1 MKAKW
6 WVRLWTYLVGLR
18 YKVVMESSK
27 VLEVVYLDDN
37 GKKQCEVEYDCT
49 KTIKDKESLFFTY
62 DSDGGII
69 SIRRIGKEEVVD
81 RVLRIQTPTKVKV
94 SNSLGV
100 TENIEARLEV
110 VTTKHWYT
118 ILGLF
123 RVNLPIE
130 TTKIVELWVEGK
142 PVFLRGYS
150 SSKSN
155 KGSINLTIREYCME
169 HGFTSI
175 VNSNEEGTHNQL
187 ETVTPPKSYSIPWPP
202 ILPNESLEMQAA
214 RKAAQG

>member
-6 WVRLWTYLVGLR
+6 WVRLWAYIVGLR
-18 YKVVMESSK
+18 HKVLMESSK
-27 VLEVVYLDDN
+27 ILKVLYLDNN
-37 GKKQCEVEYDCT
+37 GKKQCEVEYDFI
-49 KTIKDKESLFFTY
+49 KTVKDKGSYFFIY
-62 DSDGGII
+62 DSDGDITSI
-69 SIRRIGKEEVVD
+69 SRVDKEEVVG
-81 RVLRIQTPTKVKV
+81 RVLSIQTPTKVKV
-94 SNSLGV
+94 RNQLDV

-123 RVNLPIE
+123 RVNLSIE

-142 PVFLRGYS
+142 PVFLRVYS

-155 KGSINLTIREYCME
+155 KGSIDITLRDYCME

-175 VNSNEEGTHNQL
+175 VSSNEEGTHNQL
-187 ETVTPPKSYSIPWPP
+187 ETVTPPKSHDIPWPP

-214 RKAAQG
+214 RKATKG